1 VASAGD
7 ISTGDIHVFELTT
20 MEGEI
25 HTLRARA
32 VHCHGPRG
40 EEAAYLSGWR
50 CATDDTTT
58 IGLRCIL
65 AYLTGGSAQA
75 GPAPAQ
81 AMRKAAAVWQ
91 VVITTVTAGNV
102 AGHAVICPEI
112 RYAAVR
118 WQIAHQI
125 DRRLGSSAM
134 WVAIKGELT
143 DRESGTK
150 LSADSI
156 TSALLV
162 PEGLRS
168 SCALEV
174 QDRPVIRA
182 ASRDALTEAL
192 DKHLWHI
199 DDVESVRMLVR
210 NRRS

>member
-1 VASAGD
+1 
-7 ISTGDIHVFELTT
+7 
-20 MEGEI
+20 M
-25 HTLRARA
+25 
-32 VHCHGPRG
+32 P
-40 EEAAYLSGWR
+40 
-50 CATDDTTT
+50 
-58 IGLRCIL
+58 
-65 AYLTGGSAQA
+65 
-75 GPAPAQ
+75 
-81 AMRKAAAVWQ
+81 KAAAVCQ
-91 VVITTVTAGNV
+91 VVITTVAAANV

-143 DRESGTK
+143 DREAGTE

-162 PEGLRS
+162 PEELRS
-168 SCALEV
+168 SCTLEV

-182 ASRDALTEAL
+182 AGRDALTQAL
-192 DKHLWHI
+192 DQHLWLI
-199 DDVESVRMLVR
+199 DEVEAVTTLVR